1 MKTIVTILGYLE
13 GLSFLILLGFAMPM
27 KYIYGDPTAVS
38 IVGSAHGFLFV
49 AYLAALFF
57 GVGKHWTS
65 QALVH
70 GFVAAVLPAG
80 PFIFKGKLDYGV
92 YDLQ

>member
-57 GVGKHWTS
+57 GVGKHWTIK
-65 QALVH
+65 
-70 GFVAAVLPAG
+70 P
-80 PFIFKGKLDYGV
+80 
-92 YDLQ
+92 